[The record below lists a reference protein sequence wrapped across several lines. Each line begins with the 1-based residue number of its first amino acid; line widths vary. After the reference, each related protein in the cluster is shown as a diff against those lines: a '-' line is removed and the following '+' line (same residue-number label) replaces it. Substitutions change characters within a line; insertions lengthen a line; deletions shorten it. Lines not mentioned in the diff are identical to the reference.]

1 MSRRRRRKN
10 PLPAQSAP
18 QPGIERQYAAAQ
30 TDRLTGDWRPVNSG
44 INDLLKSSRPTILAR
59 TRQLVRD
66 FGYFSRAK
74 RAIVNF
80 RIGDGIVLQSRVRD
94 LDAGQTPGKI
104 KLNTRL
110 CQQIEDCWKWFCDD
124 CDASGRLH
132 YFDLERL
139 WASEDVEAGE
149 SLLVMRWEQGAG
161 HYLPLSL
168 QSFEAEWLSAA
179 PVARIAPDTFFDQGI
194 ELDAATMRPVAYHFA
209 VPSGYAFA
217 AGGRR
222 AARIPARFVLHGFET
237 VRAGQVRGIG
247 PLTSAIILADD
258 LRDCLDSTIDRF
270 KMASRWLAFVQT
282 ENPMDWQRQRSRPG
296 DDGHRVI
303 DMQNAVMEFL
313 KPGETVN
320 INNADIPGG
329 SFTPFV
335 AFILR
340 TLSIT
345 ADIPYELL
353 TGDYGGLNY
362 NTMRVLRSDF
372 KRMRRP
378 AAKRHIRQFCTPVFR
393 AMLDAAHLA
402 GRLDLP
408 GYWKNPS
415 HYWDCIW
422 QEPGQDPLDL
432 LRESRAYTELC
443 AARQWSPQEVI
454 YARGRNPEDVLD
466 ECAEWESELKK
477 RGLEQQAISK
487 SLQTNPAAVMETS
500 AAAIAAKSAQQE
512 ENDE

>member
-1 MSRRRRRKN
+1 MSRKKRKTA
-10 PLPAQSAP
+10 PAPAQPQAP
-18 QPGIERQYAAAQ
+18 TIDRQYAAAQ
-30 TDRLTGDWRPVNSG
+30 TDRLTGDWRPINSG

-66 FGYFSRAK
+66 FGYFARAK

-94 LDAGQTPGKI
+94 LDTEPAPGKL
-104 KLNTRL
+104 KLNTRV

-139 WASEDVEAGE
+139 WAGEDVEAGE
-149 SLLVMRWEQGAG
+149 SFLVMRWEQNGG

-168 QSFEAEWLSAA
+168 QPYEAEWLSAT
-179 PVARIAPDTFFDQGI
+179 PVAKCAPGTFFDQGV
-194 ELDAATMRPVAYHFA
+194 EMDATTMRPVAYHFS
-209 VPSGYAFA
+209 VPSGYAYA
-217 AGGRR
+217 QGARR
-222 AARIPARFVLHGFET
+222 EARILARFVLHGFET
-237 VRAGQVRGIG
+237 IRSGQVRGIS
-247 PLTSAIILADD
+247 PLSAALILADD

-270 KMASRWLAFVQT
+270 KMASRWLAFIQT
-282 ENPMDWQRQRSRPG
+282 ENPMDWQRQRARP
-296 DDGHRVI
+296 DDHGHRVI

-335 AFILR
+335 GFILR
-340 TLSIT
+340 TLSVT

-362 NTMRVLRSDF
+362 NTMRVLRNDF

-378 AAKRHIRQFCTPVFR
+378 VAKRHIRQFCTPIFR
-393 AMLDAAHLA
+393 AMLDAAMLS

-408 GYWKNPS
+408 GYWENPS
-415 HYWDCIW
+415 RYWDCIW
-422 QEPGQDPLDL
+422 QEPGQEPLDL
-432 LRESRAYTELC
+432 LRESRAYSELC
-443 AARQWSPQEVI
+443 AVKHWSPQEVI
-454 YARGRNPEDVLD
+454 FARGRNPEDVLD
-466 ECAEWESELKK
+466 ECAEWEAELKK
-477 RGLEQQAISK
+477 RGLQTEATSK
-487 SLQTNPAAVMETS
+487 ALQTNPAAVLETS
-500 AAAIAAKSAQQE
+500 QAELAAKAAREQE
-512 ENDE
+512 EEHD